1 MRGTGRTQGPSR
13 SQVWTP
19 PAVRI
24 SMAFAR
30 RLAFFLTVTSL
41 CLGCQPKQEVSA
53 EPRAKKAPKK
63 EGAKTEK
70 SGHDAKGGG
79 HDAKAHAEQVDP
91 GKFIVPFAWE
101 AAKDEP
107 LAQTRTFMSEV
118 LSDNKDYMEHGD
130 RFFAAFADKQTP
142 RATVL
147 TCADS
152 RVHSTAWDVTPE
164 NDDFMIRNI
173 GNQVENAEGSIEYG
187 IEHLRTPLLLVIGH
201 TGCGAV
207 KAAMGDMSKLSAPIQ
222 KELEHIHVPKPTA
235 GKSPEGAWAEAVIA
249 NVNNQVETALKHFG
263 KEIQAGQLTV
273 VGAVYDFRNDLLQG
287 AGKLTIVNVNGNSE
301 PERMT
306 AFVDAV
312 TGRAN
317 ESPKEGKDPK
327 DKKRVKKFDDTAA
340 AEEIAQQLAKLR
352 RPSGADTATAVS
364 PLAKPEAKAE
374 HGSAHGEH

>member
-1 MRGTGRTQGPSR
+1 MR
-13 SQVWTP
+13 
-19 PAVRI
+19 
-24 SMAFAR
+24 FAR
-30 RLAFFLTVTSL
+30 RLAFLLTVTSL
-41 CLGCQPKQEVSA
+41 SLGCQPKQEVAA
-53 EPRAKKAPKK
+53 EPRAKKTVKK

-70 SGHDAKGGG
+70 AGPEGKAHEAKGE
-79 HDAKAHAEQVDP
+79 AETADP

-107 LAQTRTFMSEV
+107 LAQTRTFMNEV

-130 RFFAAFADKQTP
+130 KFFAEFADKQTP

-164 NDDFMIRNI
+164 NDDFIIRNI

-187 IEHLRTPLLLVIGH
+187 IEHLHTSLLLVIGH

-207 KAAMGDMSKLSAPIQ
+207 KAAMGDMSKLSVPIQ
-222 KELEHIHVPKPTA
+222 KELEHIHLPKPGA
-235 GKSPEGAWAEAVIA
+235 GKSPEAAWAEAVIA
-249 NVNNQVETALKHFG
+249 NVNNQVETSLKHFG
-263 KEIQAGQLTV
+263 KEVQAGQLTV

-306 AFVDAV
+306 AFVEAV
-312 TGRAN
+312 SGKIGEPSA
-317 ESPKEGKDPK
+317 KEGKDSK
-327 DKKRVKKFDDTAA
+327 DKKRNKKFDDAAA
-340 AEEIAQQLAKLR
+340 AEEIAHQIAKLS
-352 RPSGADTATAVS
+352 RPTASVEAKAA
-364 PLAKPEAKAE
+364 PKPEAKAE
-374 HGSAHGEH
+374 HGEAHSEH

>member
-1 MRGTGRTQGPSR
+1 M
-13 SQVWTP
+13 V
-19 PAVRI
+19 
-24 SMAFAR
+24 FAR
-30 RLAFFLTVTSL
+30 RLALLLTVTSL
-41 CLGCQPKQEVSA
+41 SLGCQPKQEVSA

-70 SGHDAKGGG
+70 GAHE
-79 HDAKAHAEQVDP
+79 AKAAKEPKGQTEPVDP

-107 LAQTRTFMSEV
+107 LALTRSFMSEV
-118 LSDNKDYMEHGD
+118 LSDNQDYMEHGD
-130 RFFAAFADKQTP
+130 KFFAAFADKQTP

-164 NDDFMIRNI
+164 NDDFVIRNI

-187 IEHLRTPLLLVIGH
+187 IEHLHTPLLLVIGH

-207 KAAMGDMSKLSAPIQ
+207 KAAMGDISKLSAPIQ
-222 KELEHIHVPKPTA
+222 KELEHIHVPKPGA
-235 GKSPEGAWAEAVIA
+235 GKSPEAAWAEAVIA
-249 NVNNQVETALKHFG
+249 NVNNQVETSLKHFG
-263 KEIQAGQLTV
+263 KEIQTGQLTV

-287 AGKLTIVNVNGNSE
+287 PGKLTIVNVNGNNE

-306 AFVDAV
+306 AFVEAV
-312 TGRAN
+312 TGKIS
-317 ESPKEGKDPK
+317 ESAKEGKDGK
-327 DKKRVKKFDDTAA
+327 DAKGAKGKKAGKKFDDTAA

-352 RPSGADTATAVS
+352 RPSAAVE
-364 PLAKPEAKAE
+364 AKAEAKAE
-374 HGSAHGEH
+374 HGGGHDEH